1 MQEFV
6 RAITILCLILI
17 GAIIIRVILT
27 WFRIRPGNPIVV
39 VLGFIT
45 DPILD
50 PLRRIMPKLEGLD
63 LTPMVAILIL
73 WLIQWLLRF
82 FVLE

>member
-17 GAIIIRVILT
+17 GAIMIRVILS

-39 VLGFIT
+39 VFSFIT

-50 PLRRIMPKLEGLD
+50 PLRRVTPKLEALD

-73 WLIQWLLRF
+73 WLIQWLLRLL
-82 FVLE
+82 VLD